1 MGICGEKKQVFEF
14 FQKDN
19 DFFLSLKLISE
30 GVLQGIK
37 LLKGMIQESNG
48 REEKA
53 RMIKEVEEV
62 ANQIVYETVTGLH
75 KPFVTPIYR
84 ESIYTLVTQLDDI
97 LDCVDEI
104 SQRTLMH
111 EIYEIK
117 DVSIEAIALIEVLE
131 KSVEEL
137 AKGVD
142 ALKDLEDPQ
151 KIVDTCLEIKRLEF
165 KGDRA
170 SGKATANLFTNMRD
184 KAEIIKWSDIYR
196 NLERAIDRC
205 EDVANTLEKIV
216 VEHA

>member
-1 MGICGEKKQVFEF
+1 VGICGEKKQVFEF

-75 KPFVTPIYR
+75 KPFVTPIYH

-104 SQRTLMH
+104 SERTLMH

-184 KAEIIKWSDIYR
+184 KVEIIKWRDIYR

-205 EDVANTLEKIV
+205 EDAANTLEKMII
-216 VEHA
+216 EHA

>member
-75 KPFVTPIYR
+75 KPFVTPIYH

-104 SQRTLMH
+104 SERTLMH

-184 KAEIIKWSDIYR
+184 KVEIIKWRDIYR

-205 EDVANTLEKIV
+205 EDAANTLEKMII
-216 VEHA
+216 EHA

>member
-1 MGICGEKKQVFEF
+1 VFEF

-75 KPFVTPIYR
+75 KPFVTPIYH

-104 SQRTLMH
+104 SERTLMH

-184 KAEIIKWSDIYR
+184 KVEIIKWRDIYR

-205 EDVANTLEKIV
+205 EDAANTLEKMII
-216 VEHA
+216 EHA

>member
-1 MGICGEKKQVFEF
+1 
-14 FQKDN
+14 
-19 DFFLSLKLISE
+19 
-30 GVLQGIK
+30 
-37 LLKGMIQESNG
+37 
-48 REEKA
+48 
-53 RMIKEVEEV
+53 
-62 ANQIVYETVTGLH
+62 
-75 KPFVTPIYR
+75 
-84 ESIYTLVTQLDDI
+84 
-97 LDCVDEI
+97 
-104 SQRTLMH
+104 MH

-184 KAEIIKWSDIYR
+184 KVEIIKWSDIYR